1 MEQDDCLQIGSL
13 IVPLGRFSSLADFT
27 QVIWN
32 LEKAQFLIITFKD
45 LDVMVSGA

>member
-1 MEQDDCLQIGSL
+1 MEQEDCLQIGTL
-13 IVPLGRFSSLADFT
+13 FVPLGRFSSLADFT

-32 LEKAQFLIITFKD
+32 LEKTQFSIITFKD